1 MDTNSCIIRGG
12 TVVCADRVLP
22 DCDVVVIDGR
32 IAAIEP
38 VGASDFDA
46 QPDATMG
53 VLPVVDARGA
63 YVVPGLIDIHSDYV
77 ENVASPRPSVV
88 MDLSTS
94 LYKADRELVSHGV
107 TTIFHSLSVYGAHVF
122 DHKPI
127 RDFGNV
133 SALIDRV
140 AALRAGE
147 ERDHLIRH
155 RLHMRVE
162 LDSVDL
168 YDDIESFLRSGKVD
182 LVSFMDH
189 TPGQGQYRDLLVF
202 GDTLKG
208 YRDVSDEDVR
218 DIVRQQQES
227 QKLTYAQITA
237 LAAVARERGVSI
249 ASHDDDSED
258 KLAFMD
264 GLEATISEFPISLD
278 IARAARAR
286 GMHTIAGAPN
296 VMLGHSHSG
305 NLSARE
311 AVQAGA
317 IDVLC
322 SDYYPA
328 ALLDAVF
335 TLRDQCGLDIA
346 KAFALVT
353 INPAKAAGIADE
365 VGSIAV
371 GKRADVLLVREISC
385 GEGEGSG
392 EHPGARPDGRTA
404 RTMPVVTR
412 AFVGGRSVFRSH
424 YPDQPRGYGRDT
436 EQLVSLD
443 QLTRP
448 SGQGGVAWRSSKS
461 TACPNL
467 PAPSREAG
475 SVQGCQTSTRHRT
488 GQFVGITGRSG
499 SGKSTILRCI
509 WRTNLPE
516 RGRILYDSQRFGML
530 DLAQATQRQMLYLR
544 AYELGYVSQFLNA
557 LPRQTAYDIV
567 LKSALEAYGAD
578 ERSRAE
584 EETER
589 MLRHFDLDEGLWE
602 LYPRTFSGGEKLRLN
617 IAAAMIKRPRLLLL
631 DEPTASLD
639 NASKL
644 KVRSLIEQLKAEG
657 TTMLGIFHDLE
668 FMEGLCDH
676 EFNMQ
681 EGMMA

>member
-63 YVVPGLIDIHSDYV
+63 YVVPGLIDLHSDYV

-237 LAAVARERGVSI
+237 LASVARERGVSI

-385 GEGEGSG
+385 GEGSG
-392 EHPGARPDGRTA
+392 EHPVAGPDSRVA

-443 QLTRP
+443 QLSRP
-448 SGQGGVAWRSSKS
+448 
-461 TACPNL
+461 
-467 PAPSREAG
+467 
-475 SVQGCQTSTRHRT
+475 
-488 GQFVGITGRSG
+488 
-499 SGKSTILRCI
+499 
-509 WRTNLPE
+509 
-516 RGRILYDSQRFGML
+516 
-530 DLAQATQRQMLYLR
+530 LA
-544 AYELGYVSQFLNA
+544 
-557 LPRQTAYDIV
+557 
-567 LKSALEAYGAD
+567 
-578 ERSRAE
+578 
-584 EETER
+584 
-589 MLRHFDLDEGLWE
+589 
-602 LYPRTFSGGEKLRLN
+602 
-617 IAAAMIKRPRLLLL
+617 
-631 DEPTASLD
+631 
-639 NASKL
+639 
-644 KVRSLIEQLKAEG
+644 KAV
-657 TTMLGIFHDLE
+657 
-668 FMEGLCDH
+668 
-676 EFNMQ
+676 
-681 EGMMA
+681 

>member
-237 LAAVARERGVSI
+237 LASVARERGVSI

-385 GEGEGSG
+385 GEGSG
-392 EHPGARPDGRTA
+392 EHPVAGPDSRVA

-424 YPDQPRGYGRDT
+424 YPDQPCGYGRDT

-448 SGQGGVAWRSSKS
+448 
-461 TACPNL
+461 
-467 PAPSREAG
+467 
-475 SVQGCQTSTRHRT
+475 
-488 GQFVGITGRSG
+488 
-499 SGKSTILRCI
+499 
-509 WRTNLPE
+509 
-516 RGRILYDSQRFGML
+516 
-530 DLAQATQRQMLYLR
+530 LA
-544 AYELGYVSQFLNA
+544 
-557 LPRQTAYDIV
+557 
-567 LKSALEAYGAD
+567 
-578 ERSRAE
+578 
-584 EETER
+584 
-589 MLRHFDLDEGLWE
+589 
-602 LYPRTFSGGEKLRLN
+602 
-617 IAAAMIKRPRLLLL
+617 
-631 DEPTASLD
+631 
-639 NASKL
+639 
-644 KVRSLIEQLKAEG
+644 KAV
-657 TTMLGIFHDLE
+657 
-668 FMEGLCDH
+668 
-676 EFNMQ
+676 
-681 EGMMA
+681 

>member
-392 EHPGARPDGRTA
+392 EHPGARPDSRVA

-443 QLTRP
+443 QLSRP
-448 SGQGGVAWRSSKS
+448 
-461 TACPNL
+461 
-467 PAPSREAG
+467 
-475 SVQGCQTSTRHRT
+475 
-488 GQFVGITGRSG
+488 
-499 SGKSTILRCI
+499 
-509 WRTNLPE
+509 
-516 RGRILYDSQRFGML
+516 
-530 DLAQATQRQMLYLR
+530 LA
-544 AYELGYVSQFLNA
+544 
-557 LPRQTAYDIV
+557 
-567 LKSALEAYGAD
+567 
-578 ERSRAE
+578 
-584 EETER
+584 
-589 MLRHFDLDEGLWE
+589 
-602 LYPRTFSGGEKLRLN
+602 
-617 IAAAMIKRPRLLLL
+617 
-631 DEPTASLD
+631 
-639 NASKL
+639 
-644 KVRSLIEQLKAEG
+644 KAV
-657 TTMLGIFHDLE
+657 
-668 FMEGLCDH
+668 
-676 EFNMQ
+676 
-681 EGMMA
+681 

>member
-237 LAAVARERGVSI
+237 LASVARERGVSI

-392 EHPGARPDGRTA
+392 EHPVAGPDGRAA

-424 YPDQPRGYGRDT
+424 YPDQPCGYGRDT

-448 SGQGGVAWRSSKS
+448 
-461 TACPNL
+461 
-467 PAPSREAG
+467 
-475 SVQGCQTSTRHRT
+475 
-488 GQFVGITGRSG
+488 
-499 SGKSTILRCI
+499 
-509 WRTNLPE
+509 
-516 RGRILYDSQRFGML
+516 
-530 DLAQATQRQMLYLR
+530 LA
-544 AYELGYVSQFLNA
+544 
-557 LPRQTAYDIV
+557 
-567 LKSALEAYGAD
+567 
-578 ERSRAE
+578 
-584 EETER
+584 
-589 MLRHFDLDEGLWE
+589 
-602 LYPRTFSGGEKLRLN
+602 
-617 IAAAMIKRPRLLLL
+617 
-631 DEPTASLD
+631 
-639 NASKL
+639 
-644 KVRSLIEQLKAEG
+644 KAV
-657 TTMLGIFHDLE
+657 
-668 FMEGLCDH
+668 
-676 EFNMQ
+676 
-681 EGMMA
+681 

>member
-1 MDTNSCIIRGG
+1 MDTDSCIIRGG

-107 TTIFHSLSVYGAHVF
+107 TGH
-122 DHKPI
+122 
-127 RDFGNV
+127 V
-133 SALIDRV
+133 SALSDRV

-335 TLRDQCGLDIA
+335 ALRDECGLDIA
-346 KAFALVT
+346 RAFALVSA
-353 INPAKAAGIADE
+353 NPAKAAGSADE
-365 VGSIAV
+365 VGSLAV
-371 GKRADVLLVREISC
+371 GKRADVLLVREIAC
-385 GEGEGSG
+385 GEAG
-392 EHPGARPDGRTA
+392 T

-424 YPDQPRGYGRDT
+424 YPDQP
-436 EQLVSLD
+436 
-443 QLTRP
+443 
-448 SGQGGVAWRSSKS
+448 
-461 TACPNL
+461 
-467 PAPSREAG
+467 
-475 SVQGCQTSTRHRT
+475 
-488 GQFVGITGRSG
+488 
-499 SGKSTILRCI
+499 
-509 WRTNLPE
+509 
-516 RGRILYDSQRFGML
+516 
-530 DLAQATQRQMLYLR
+530 
-544 AYELGYVSQFLNA
+544 LGYARDLGEHVQVGRA
-557 LPRQTAYDIV
+557 LA
-567 LKSALEAYGAD
+567 SEA
-578 ERSRAE
+578 
-584 EETER
+584 
-589 MLRHFDLDEGLWE
+589 
-602 LYPRTFSGGEKLRLN
+602 
-617 IAAAMIKRPRLLLL
+617 
-631 DEPTASLD
+631 
-639 NASKL
+639 
-644 KVRSLIEQLKAEG
+644 V
-657 TTMLGIFHDLE
+657 
-668 FMEGLCDH
+668 
-676 EFNMQ
+676 
-681 EGMMA
+681 

>member
-189 TPGQGQYRDLLVF
+189 TPGQGQYRDLLMF

-385 GEGEGSG
+385 GEGEG
-392 EHPGARPDGRTA
+392 ARPDGRVA

-424 YPDQPRGYGRDT
+424 YPDQPLGYGRDT

-448 SGQGGVAWRSSKS
+448 
-461 TACPNL
+461 
-467 PAPSREAG
+467 
-475 SVQGCQTSTRHRT
+475 
-488 GQFVGITGRSG
+488 
-499 SGKSTILRCI
+499 
-509 WRTNLPE
+509 
-516 RGRILYDSQRFGML
+516 
-530 DLAQATQRQMLYLR
+530 LA
-544 AYELGYVSQFLNA
+544 
-557 LPRQTAYDIV
+557 
-567 LKSALEAYGAD
+567 
-578 ERSRAE
+578 
-584 EETER
+584 
-589 MLRHFDLDEGLWE
+589 
-602 LYPRTFSGGEKLRLN
+602 
-617 IAAAMIKRPRLLLL
+617 
-631 DEPTASLD
+631 
-639 NASKL
+639 
-644 KVRSLIEQLKAEG
+644 KAV
-657 TTMLGIFHDLE
+657 
-668 FMEGLCDH
+668 
-676 EFNMQ
+676 
-681 EGMMA
+681 

>member
-1 MDTNSCIIRGG
+1 MDNNSCIIRGG

-22 DCDVVVIDGR
+22 ECDVVVIDGR

-38 VGASDFDA
+38 AGADFDA
-46 QPDATMG
+46 QPDATVG

-107 TTIFHSLSVYGAHVF
+107 TTIFHSLSVYGAHIF

-133 SALIDRV
+133 SALIEHV
-140 AALRAGE
+140 ADLRDGE

-168 YDDIESFLRSGKVD
+168 YDDIEQFLRSGKVD

-202 GDTLKG
+202 GETLKG

-227 QKLTYAQITA
+227 EKLTYAQITA

-317 IDVLC
+317 IDVMC

-335 TLRDQCGLDIA
+335 TLRDACGLDIA
-346 KAFALVT
+346 RAFALVT

-385 GEGEGSG
+385 G
-392 EHPGARPDGRTA
+392 DGVR

-412 AFVGGRSVFRSH
+412 AFVGGHSVFRSH
-424 YPDQPRGYGRDT
+424 YPDQPCGYGRD
-436 EQLVSLD
+436 
-443 QLTRP
+443 
-448 SGQGGVAWRSSKS
+448 
-461 TACPNL
+461 
-467 PAPSREAG
+467 
-475 SVQGCQTSTRHRT
+475 
-488 GQFVGITGRSG
+488 
-499 SGKSTILRCI
+499 
-509 WRTNLPE
+509 
-516 RGRILYDSQRFGML
+516 
-530 DLAQATQRQMLYLR
+530 
-544 AYELGYVSQFLNA
+544 
-557 LPRQTAYDIV
+557 
-567 LKSALEAYGAD
+567 
-578 ERSRAE
+578 AE
-584 EETER
+584 EVAYA
-589 MLRHFDLDEGLWE
+589 DG
-602 LYPRTFSGGEKLRLN
+602 
-617 IAAAMIKRPRLLLL
+617 AAQHP
-631 DEPTASLD
+631 
-639 NASKL
+639 
-644 KVRSLIEQLKAEG
+644 VEQTLVEAV
-657 TTMLGIFHDLE
+657 
-668 FMEGLCDH
+668 
-676 EFNMQ
+676 
-681 EGMMA
+681 

>member
-237 LAAVARERGVSI
+237 LASVARERGVSI

-385 GEGEGSG
+385 GEGSG
-392 EHPGARPDGRTA
+392 EHPVAGPDSRAA

-443 QLTRP
+443 QLSRP
-448 SGQGGVAWRSSKS
+448 
-461 TACPNL
+461 
-467 PAPSREAG
+467 
-475 SVQGCQTSTRHRT
+475 
-488 GQFVGITGRSG
+488 
-499 SGKSTILRCI
+499 
-509 WRTNLPE
+509 
-516 RGRILYDSQRFGML
+516 
-530 DLAQATQRQMLYLR
+530 LA
-544 AYELGYVSQFLNA
+544 
-557 LPRQTAYDIV
+557 
-567 LKSALEAYGAD
+567 
-578 ERSRAE
+578 
-584 EETER
+584 
-589 MLRHFDLDEGLWE
+589 
-602 LYPRTFSGGEKLRLN
+602 
-617 IAAAMIKRPRLLLL
+617 
-631 DEPTASLD
+631 
-639 NASKL
+639 
-644 KVRSLIEQLKAEG
+644 KAV
-657 TTMLGIFHDLE
+657 
-668 FMEGLCDH
+668 
-676 EFNMQ
+676 
-681 EGMMA
+681 

>member
-1 MDTNSCIIRGG
+1 MDTDSCIIRGG

-63 YVVPGLIDIHSDYV
+63 YVAPGLIDIHSDYV

-107 TTIFHSLSVYGAHVF
+107 TTIFRSLSVYGAHVF

-392 EHPGARPDGRTA
+392 EHPGARPDGRVA

-424 YPDQPRGYGRDT
+424 YPDQPLGYGRDT

-448 SGQGGVAWRSSKS
+448 
-461 TACPNL
+461 
-467 PAPSREAG
+467 
-475 SVQGCQTSTRHRT
+475 
-488 GQFVGITGRSG
+488 
-499 SGKSTILRCI
+499 
-509 WRTNLPE
+509 
-516 RGRILYDSQRFGML
+516 
-530 DLAQATQRQMLYLR
+530 LA
-544 AYELGYVSQFLNA
+544 
-557 LPRQTAYDIV
+557 
-567 LKSALEAYGAD
+567 
-578 ERSRAE
+578 
-584 EETER
+584 
-589 MLRHFDLDEGLWE
+589 
-602 LYPRTFSGGEKLRLN
+602 
-617 IAAAMIKRPRLLLL
+617 
-631 DEPTASLD
+631 
-639 NASKL
+639 
-644 KVRSLIEQLKAEG
+644 KAV
-657 TTMLGIFHDLE
+657 
-668 FMEGLCDH
+668 
-676 EFNMQ
+676 
-681 EGMMA
+681 

>member
-1 MDTNSCIIRGG
+1 MDTDSCIIRGG

-63 YVVPGLIDIHSDYV
+63 YVAPGLIDIHSDYV

-392 EHPGARPDGRTA
+392 EHPGARPDSRVT

-424 YPDQPRGYGRDT
+424 YPDQPLGYGRDT

-443 QLTRP
+443 QLSRP
-448 SGQGGVAWRSSKS
+448 
-461 TACPNL
+461 
-467 PAPSREAG
+467 
-475 SVQGCQTSTRHRT
+475 
-488 GQFVGITGRSG
+488 
-499 SGKSTILRCI
+499 
-509 WRTNLPE
+509 
-516 RGRILYDSQRFGML
+516 
-530 DLAQATQRQMLYLR
+530 LA
-544 AYELGYVSQFLNA
+544 
-557 LPRQTAYDIV
+557 
-567 LKSALEAYGAD
+567 
-578 ERSRAE
+578 
-584 EETER
+584 
-589 MLRHFDLDEGLWE
+589 
-602 LYPRTFSGGEKLRLN
+602 
-617 IAAAMIKRPRLLLL
+617 
-631 DEPTASLD
+631 
-639 NASKL
+639 
-644 KVRSLIEQLKAEG
+644 KAV
-657 TTMLGIFHDLE
+657 
-668 FMEGLCDH
+668 
-676 EFNMQ
+676 
-681 EGMMA
+681 

>member
-218 DIVRQQQES
+218 EIVRQQQES
-227 QKLTYAQITA
+227 QKLSYAQITA
-237 LAAVARERGVSI
+237 LASVARERGVSI

-385 GEGEGSG
+385 GEGSG
-392 EHPGARPDGRTA
+392 EHPVAGPDSRVA

-443 QLTRP
+443 QLSRP
-448 SGQGGVAWRSSKS
+448 
-461 TACPNL
+461 
-467 PAPSREAG
+467 
-475 SVQGCQTSTRHRT
+475 
-488 GQFVGITGRSG
+488 
-499 SGKSTILRCI
+499 
-509 WRTNLPE
+509 
-516 RGRILYDSQRFGML
+516 
-530 DLAQATQRQMLYLR
+530 LA
-544 AYELGYVSQFLNA
+544 
-557 LPRQTAYDIV
+557 
-567 LKSALEAYGAD
+567 
-578 ERSRAE
+578 
-584 EETER
+584 
-589 MLRHFDLDEGLWE
+589 
-602 LYPRTFSGGEKLRLN
+602 
-617 IAAAMIKRPRLLLL
+617 
-631 DEPTASLD
+631 
-639 NASKL
+639 
-644 KVRSLIEQLKAEG
+644 KAV
-657 TTMLGIFHDLE
+657 
-668 FMEGLCDH
+668 
-676 EFNMQ
+676 
-681 EGMMA
+681 

>member
-249 ASHDDDSED
+249 VSHDDDSED

-385 GEGEGSG
+385 GEGSG
-392 EHPGARPDGRTA
+392 EHPVAGPDSRVA

-443 QLTRP
+443 QLSRP
-448 SGQGGVAWRSSKS
+448 
-461 TACPNL
+461 
-467 PAPSREAG
+467 
-475 SVQGCQTSTRHRT
+475 
-488 GQFVGITGRSG
+488 
-499 SGKSTILRCI
+499 
-509 WRTNLPE
+509 
-516 RGRILYDSQRFGML
+516 
-530 DLAQATQRQMLYLR
+530 LA
-544 AYELGYVSQFLNA
+544 
-557 LPRQTAYDIV
+557 
-567 LKSALEAYGAD
+567 
-578 ERSRAE
+578 
-584 EETER
+584 
-589 MLRHFDLDEGLWE
+589 
-602 LYPRTFSGGEKLRLN
+602 
-617 IAAAMIKRPRLLLL
+617 
-631 DEPTASLD
+631 
-639 NASKL
+639 
-644 KVRSLIEQLKAEG
+644 KAV
-657 TTMLGIFHDLE
+657 
-668 FMEGLCDH
+668 
-676 EFNMQ
+676 
-681 EGMMA
+681 

>member
-286 GMHTIAGAPN
+286 GMRTIAGAPN

-392 EHPGARPDGRTA
+392 EHPVAGPDGRVA

-424 YPDQPRGYGRDT
+424 YPDQPCGYGRDT

-448 SGQGGVAWRSSKS
+448 
-461 TACPNL
+461 
-467 PAPSREAG
+467 
-475 SVQGCQTSTRHRT
+475 
-488 GQFVGITGRSG
+488 
-499 SGKSTILRCI
+499 
-509 WRTNLPE
+509 
-516 RGRILYDSQRFGML
+516 
-530 DLAQATQRQMLYLR
+530 LA
-544 AYELGYVSQFLNA
+544 
-557 LPRQTAYDIV
+557 
-567 LKSALEAYGAD
+567 
-578 ERSRAE
+578 
-584 EETER
+584 
-589 MLRHFDLDEGLWE
+589 
-602 LYPRTFSGGEKLRLN
+602 
-617 IAAAMIKRPRLLLL
+617 
-631 DEPTASLD
+631 
-639 NASKL
+639 
-644 KVRSLIEQLKAEG
+644 KAV
-657 TTMLGIFHDLE
+657 
-668 FMEGLCDH
+668 
-676 EFNMQ
+676 
-681 EGMMA
+681 

>member
-237 LAAVARERGVSI
+237 LASVARERGVSI

-328 ALLDAVF
+328 LLLDAVF

-385 GEGEGSG
+385 GEGSG
-392 EHPGARPDGRTA
+392 EHPVAGPDSRVA

-443 QLTRP
+443 QLSRP
-448 SGQGGVAWRSSKS
+448 
-461 TACPNL
+461 
-467 PAPSREAG
+467 
-475 SVQGCQTSTRHRT
+475 
-488 GQFVGITGRSG
+488 
-499 SGKSTILRCI
+499 
-509 WRTNLPE
+509 
-516 RGRILYDSQRFGML
+516 
-530 DLAQATQRQMLYLR
+530 LA
-544 AYELGYVSQFLNA
+544 
-557 LPRQTAYDIV
+557 
-567 LKSALEAYGAD
+567 
-578 ERSRAE
+578 
-584 EETER
+584 
-589 MLRHFDLDEGLWE
+589 
-602 LYPRTFSGGEKLRLN
+602 
-617 IAAAMIKRPRLLLL
+617 
-631 DEPTASLD
+631 
-639 NASKL
+639 
-644 KVRSLIEQLKAEG
+644 KAV
-657 TTMLGIFHDLE
+657 
-668 FMEGLCDH
+668 
-676 EFNMQ
+676 
-681 EGMMA
+681 

>member
-237 LAAVARERGVSI
+237 LAGVARERGVSI

-385 GEGEGSG
+385 GEGSG
-392 EHPGARPDGRTA
+392 EHPVAGPDSRVA

-443 QLTRP
+443 QLSRP
-448 SGQGGVAWRSSKS
+448 
-461 TACPNL
+461 
-467 PAPSREAG
+467 
-475 SVQGCQTSTRHRT
+475 
-488 GQFVGITGRSG
+488 
-499 SGKSTILRCI
+499 
-509 WRTNLPE
+509 
-516 RGRILYDSQRFGML
+516 
-530 DLAQATQRQMLYLR
+530 LA
-544 AYELGYVSQFLNA
+544 
-557 LPRQTAYDIV
+557 
-567 LKSALEAYGAD
+567 
-578 ERSRAE
+578 
-584 EETER
+584 
-589 MLRHFDLDEGLWE
+589 
-602 LYPRTFSGGEKLRLN
+602 
-617 IAAAMIKRPRLLLL
+617 
-631 DEPTASLD
+631 
-639 NASKL
+639 
-644 KVRSLIEQLKAEG
+644 KAV
-657 TTMLGIFHDLE
+657 
-668 FMEGLCDH
+668 
-676 EFNMQ
+676 
-681 EGMMA
+681 

>member
-1 MDTNSCIIRGG
+1 MDTDSCIIRGG

-63 YVVPGLIDIHSDYV
+63 YVAPGLIDIHSDYV

-237 LAAVARERGVSI
+237 LAAVAR
-249 ASHDDDSED
+249 
-258 KLAFMD
+258 
-264 GLEATISEFPISLD
+264 
-278 IARAARAR
+278 

-392 EHPGARPDGRTA
+392 EHPGARPDGRVA

-424 YPDQPRGYGRDT
+424 YPDQPLGYGRDT

-448 SGQGGVAWRSSKS
+448 
-461 TACPNL
+461 
-467 PAPSREAG
+467 
-475 SVQGCQTSTRHRT
+475 
-488 GQFVGITGRSG
+488 
-499 SGKSTILRCI
+499 
-509 WRTNLPE
+509 
-516 RGRILYDSQRFGML
+516 
-530 DLAQATQRQMLYLR
+530 LA
-544 AYELGYVSQFLNA
+544 
-557 LPRQTAYDIV
+557 
-567 LKSALEAYGAD
+567 
-578 ERSRAE
+578 
-584 EETER
+584 
-589 MLRHFDLDEGLWE
+589 
-602 LYPRTFSGGEKLRLN
+602 
-617 IAAAMIKRPRLLLL
+617 
-631 DEPTASLD
+631 
-639 NASKL
+639 
-644 KVRSLIEQLKAEG
+644 KAV
-657 TTMLGIFHDLE
+657 
-668 FMEGLCDH
+668 
-676 EFNMQ
+676 
-681 EGMMA
+681 

>member
-1 MDTNSCIIRGG
+1 MDTDSCIIRGG

-22 DCDVVVIDGR
+22 DCDIVVIDGR

-385 GEGEGSG
+385 GEGSG
-392 EHPGARPDGRTA
+392 EHPVAGPDSRVA

-443 QLTRP
+443 QLSRP
-448 SGQGGVAWRSSKS
+448 
-461 TACPNL
+461 
-467 PAPSREAG
+467 
-475 SVQGCQTSTRHRT
+475 
-488 GQFVGITGRSG
+488 
-499 SGKSTILRCI
+499 
-509 WRTNLPE
+509 
-516 RGRILYDSQRFGML
+516 
-530 DLAQATQRQMLYLR
+530 LA
-544 AYELGYVSQFLNA
+544 
-557 LPRQTAYDIV
+557 
-567 LKSALEAYGAD
+567 
-578 ERSRAE
+578 
-584 EETER
+584 
-589 MLRHFDLDEGLWE
+589 
-602 LYPRTFSGGEKLRLN
+602 
-617 IAAAMIKRPRLLLL
+617 
-631 DEPTASLD
+631 
-639 NASKL
+639 
-644 KVRSLIEQLKAEG
+644 KAV
-657 TTMLGIFHDLE
+657 
-668 FMEGLCDH
+668 
-676 EFNMQ
+676 
-681 EGMMA
+681 

>member
-1 MDTNSCIIRGG
+1 MDTDSCIIRGG

-63 YVVPGLIDIHSDYV
+63 YVAPGLIDIHSDYV

-392 EHPGARPDGRTA
+392 EHPGARPDSRVA

-412 AFVGGRSVFRSH
+412 EFVRGRSVFRSH
-424 YPDQPRGYGRDT
+424 YPEKTRGHGRDT

-443 QLTRP
+443 QLSRP
-448 SGQGGVAWRSSKS
+448 
-461 TACPNL
+461 
-467 PAPSREAG
+467 
-475 SVQGCQTSTRHRT
+475 
-488 GQFVGITGRSG
+488 
-499 SGKSTILRCI
+499 
-509 WRTNLPE
+509 
-516 RGRILYDSQRFGML
+516 
-530 DLAQATQRQMLYLR
+530 LA
-544 AYELGYVSQFLNA
+544 
-557 LPRQTAYDIV
+557 
-567 LKSALEAYGAD
+567 
-578 ERSRAE
+578 
-584 EETER
+584 
-589 MLRHFDLDEGLWE
+589 
-602 LYPRTFSGGEKLRLN
+602 
-617 IAAAMIKRPRLLLL
+617 
-631 DEPTASLD
+631 
-639 NASKL
+639 
-644 KVRSLIEQLKAEG
+644 KAV
-657 TTMLGIFHDLE
+657 
-668 FMEGLCDH
+668 
-676 EFNMQ
+676 
-681 EGMMA
+681 

>member
-189 TPGQGQYRDLLVF
+189 TPEQGQYRDLLVF

-385 GEGEGSG
+385 GEGSG
-392 EHPGARPDGRTA
+392 EHPVAGPDSRVA

-448 SGQGGVAWRSSKS
+448 
-461 TACPNL
+461 
-467 PAPSREAG
+467 
-475 SVQGCQTSTRHRT
+475 
-488 GQFVGITGRSG
+488 
-499 SGKSTILRCI
+499 
-509 WRTNLPE
+509 
-516 RGRILYDSQRFGML
+516 
-530 DLAQATQRQMLYLR
+530 LA
-544 AYELGYVSQFLNA
+544 
-557 LPRQTAYDIV
+557 
-567 LKSALEAYGAD
+567 
-578 ERSRAE
+578 
-584 EETER
+584 
-589 MLRHFDLDEGLWE
+589 
-602 LYPRTFSGGEKLRLN
+602 
-617 IAAAMIKRPRLLLL
+617 
-631 DEPTASLD
+631 
-639 NASKL
+639 
-644 KVRSLIEQLKAEG
+644 KAV
-657 TTMLGIFHDLE
+657 
-668 FMEGLCDH
+668 
-676 EFNMQ
+676 
-681 EGMMA
+681 

>member
-278 IARAARAR
+278 IAQAARAR

-385 GEGEGSG
+385 GEGSG
-392 EHPGARPDGRTA
+392 EHPVAGPDSRVA

-443 QLTRP
+443 QLSRP
-448 SGQGGVAWRSSKS
+448 
-461 TACPNL
+461 
-467 PAPSREAG
+467 
-475 SVQGCQTSTRHRT
+475 
-488 GQFVGITGRSG
+488 
-499 SGKSTILRCI
+499 
-509 WRTNLPE
+509 
-516 RGRILYDSQRFGML
+516 
-530 DLAQATQRQMLYLR
+530 LA
-544 AYELGYVSQFLNA
+544 
-557 LPRQTAYDIV
+557 
-567 LKSALEAYGAD
+567 
-578 ERSRAE
+578 
-584 EETER
+584 
-589 MLRHFDLDEGLWE
+589 
-602 LYPRTFSGGEKLRLN
+602 
-617 IAAAMIKRPRLLLL
+617 
-631 DEPTASLD
+631 
-639 NASKL
+639 
-644 KVRSLIEQLKAEG
+644 KAV
-657 TTMLGIFHDLE
+657 
-668 FMEGLCDH
+668 
-676 EFNMQ
+676 
-681 EGMMA
+681 

>member
-1 MDTNSCIIRGG
+1 MDTDSCIIRGG

-237 LAAVARERGVSI
+237 LASVARERGVSI

-385 GEGEGSG
+385 GEGSG
-392 EHPGARPDGRTA
+392 EHPVAGPDSRVA

-443 QLTRP
+443 PLSRP
-448 SGQGGVAWRSSKS
+448 
-461 TACPNL
+461 
-467 PAPSREAG
+467 
-475 SVQGCQTSTRHRT
+475 
-488 GQFVGITGRSG
+488 
-499 SGKSTILRCI
+499 
-509 WRTNLPE
+509 
-516 RGRILYDSQRFGML
+516 
-530 DLAQATQRQMLYLR
+530 LA
-544 AYELGYVSQFLNA
+544 
-557 LPRQTAYDIV
+557 
-567 LKSALEAYGAD
+567 
-578 ERSRAE
+578 
-584 EETER
+584 
-589 MLRHFDLDEGLWE
+589 
-602 LYPRTFSGGEKLRLN
+602 
-617 IAAAMIKRPRLLLL
+617 
-631 DEPTASLD
+631 
-639 NASKL
+639 
-644 KVRSLIEQLKAEG
+644 KAV
-657 TTMLGIFHDLE
+657 
-668 FMEGLCDH
+668 
-676 EFNMQ
+676 
-681 EGMMA
+681 